1 MKNYKS
7 HFLLKGGAQM
17 GKICHACEKTGKI
30 KDTRVD
36 KNNPNRP
43 IAFHNYVC
51 DNPECMDYGR
61 WIGDE
66 DIRGKY

>member
-1 MKNYKS
+1 M
-7 HFLLKGGAQM
+7 KGGLKM
-17 GKICHACEKTGKI
+17 KICGRCKKTGKI

-43 IAFHNYVC
+43 IVFHSYVC
-51 DNPECMDYGR
+51 TNSKCGDHGR

-66 DIRGKY
+66 NVRGKY

>member
-1 MKNYKS
+1 
-7 HFLLKGGAQM
+7 M